1 MRYLIIGLGI
11 YGSNLAIDL
20 TNMGHEVIGADK
32 NPSLV
37 ESIKDYISTAYI
49 IDSTDEV
56 SLSVLP
62 LKNVDLVIVAIGE
75 NFGASIRTVAILKKI
90 GVKHIYARAI
100 DKLHESILEGF
111 SIDRIIT
118 PEQRAASD
126 LVNEMSL
133 GNDTESLRLD
143 DNHYIIKFRVPEFY
157 VGMRYS
163 SMDLYKDFSLQ
174 LITAMR
180 KEESRNL
187 LGIEHKRFAVLPDLD
202 SPDLRIESG
211 DMITCMGTPDDFR
224 ALFRH
229 FNK

>member
-37 ESIKDYISTAYI
+37 ESIKDFISTAYI

-62 LKNVDLVIVAIGE
+62 LNNVDLVIVAIGE
-75 NFGASIRTVAILKKI
+75 NFGASIRTVAILKKV

-111 SIDRIIT
+111 NIDRIIT

-180 KEESRNL
+180 KEETRNL
-187 LGIEHKRFAVLPDLD
+187 LGIEHKRFAVLTDLD